1 MNRRLIQLNGEE
13 LHALSQEMRKSV
25 FEICLNANNG
35 HIGGCSGAVELLTTL
50 YFGGILR
57 HSIGSSRYDRERDRV
72 LVRGHLGPL
81 RYKIFSL
88 LGYLNEAE
96 LDDYRKFGSRLHGH
110 EDHLETPGVDITP
123 SGSLGMLLS
132 YGTGCAY
139 AAKLNKESYRTFVFV
154 GDGEEQEGNVS
165 EAARHAAHLSLNNLI
180 VVVDKNTKQL
190 SNPTADT
197 DSSDLS
203 MIWRG
208 YGWEVIVLDDGH
220 DITKVSDAYSKA
232 LLTGQTK
239 GKPVAIIACTNKGA
253 GIDGHVAHFSGY
265 HTISTCPSG
274 VVKDAIEVMRLKVE
288 ALSIPLG
295 AAKRKIASFV
305 EESSSWVSACQDDA
319 FCPVKLDIRPLP
331 TTPPNPDACQLDY
344 FRILENKIA
353 NGEVG
358 NERLFFLTAD
368 VTRKDHVEQLHLERF
383 CTFLNTG
390 IREQHTIAM
399 AHGLSLTLPK
409 SRILVNSLDAF
420 TYRSI
425 DQLNAAVQGKSSM
438 VVIGDVSGLT
448 NSRNG
453 KTHQTSGQPG
463 ALLMMPG
470 VALLEPWDVIDTFN
484 CLNWAIGESRGVVF
498 IRIHSSNISSA
509 PLPETVRSI
518 KWYVLHE
525 PLSEPDLTIVASGLT
540 VGSALAATDILGKEG
555 VMARVVNI
563 VNHKSI
569 DQSFAKVIADR
580 KPLLTVYN
588 GYAGVLQ
595 ANVAKVLLESNCNI
609 PSKMIGLGFDFGTT
623 GGIDDLLQAYGLDAN
638 GIVRRV
644 KKDLL

>member
-1 MNRRLIQLNGEE
+1 MSNRLIQLNGEE
-13 LHALSQEMRKSV
+13 LHALSQEVRKSV

-57 HSIGSSRYDRERDRV
+57 NSIGGSRYDGERDRV

-96 LDDYRKFGSRLHGH
+96 LNDYRKFGSRLHGH
-110 EDHLETPGVDITP
+110 EDHTETPGVDITP

-139 AAKLNKESYRTFVFV
+139 AAKLNKESYKTFVFL

-165 EAARHAAHLSLNNLI
+165 EAARHVAHLGLNNLI

-190 SNPTADT
+190 SNPTSDT
-197 DSSDLS
+197 DSADLS

-220 DITKVSDAYSKA
+220 DIVKVSDAYSKA
-232 LLTGQTK
+232 LLIGQTK
-239 GKPVAIIACTNKGA
+239 EKPVAIIACTNKGI
-253 GIDGHVAHFSGY
+253 GVDGYEAHFSGY
-265 HTISTCPSG
+265 HTISTCPRG
-274 VVKDAIEVMRLKVE
+274 VVKDAIESMRLKVE
-288 ALSIPLG
+288 SLSVPLC
-295 AAKRKIASFV
+295 AAKLKIASFN
-305 EESSSWVSACQDDA
+305 EASASLLPVRRGEG
-319 FCPVKLDIRPLP
+319 FCPAILDIKPLP
-331 TTPPNPDACQLDY
+331 TTPSNPDACQLDY
-344 FRILENKIA
+344 FRILEERVV
-353 NGEVG
+353 NGELG
-358 NERLFFLTAD
+358 KERLFFLTAD

-409 SRILVNSLDAF
+409 SRIIINSLDAF

-470 VALLEPWDVIDTFN
+470 VALLEPWDVVDTFN

-498 IRIHSSNISSA
+498 IRIHSSNISPVVSLEA
-509 PLPETVRSI
+509 VRSI
-518 KWYVLHE
+518 NWYVLHE
-525 PLSEPDLTIVASGLT
+525 PASEPDVTIVASGLT
-540 VGSALAATDILGKEG
+540 VGSALAAAYILAREG

-563 VNHKSI
+563 VSHKSI
-569 DQSFAKVIADR
+569 DQSFAKVIANR

-588 GYAGVLQ
+588 GYADVLQ
-595 ANVAKVLLESNCNI
+595 ANVAKVLLESGHNI
-609 PSKMIGLGFDFGTT
+609 PSKMIGLGFDLGTT
-623 GGIDDLLQAYGLDAN
+623 GSTDDLLQAYRLDAN
-638 GIVRRV
+638 GIASTV